1 MIFSFDN
8 QIAMKSETKKT
19 NKFNMLSF
27 NIALNI
33 VLYLICQLAFFFA
46 MMTCNCSLG
55 YRIGITFV
63 YSYMITDFY
72 RGNKKII
79 KGYFIPQTQD

>member
-1 MIFSFDN
+1 MTFSFDN

-19 NKFNMLSF
+19 NRFNMLSF
-27 NIALNI
+27 NIALNL

-55 YRIGITFV
+55 YRMGITFV

-79 KGYFIPQTQD
+79 KNYFIPQTQD

>member
-1 MIFSFDN
+1 MIKF
-8 QIAMKSETKKT
+8 AKKGIVAIKL
-19 NKFNMLSF
+19 NWLS
-27 NIALNI
+27 LNI
-33 VLYLICQLAFFFA
+33 VLNLFLYLVCQIAFFFA

-55 YRIGITFV
+55 YRMGITFIF
-63 YSYMITDFY
+63 SYMITDFY